1 MEGQEVVTS
10 GRQLTASTVSSTSA
24 LVAAIGSS
32 ATRIV
37 LQAGT
42 YDLTSTLTISRAV
55 TIEAQVAGSVV
66 LNGMGQRRV
75 FTILSTGVA
84 QLIGLNITGGYAS
97 YVGARYL
104 NLAQPFLE
112 ASSSAPLERY
122 AHACLFW
129 QGGGLYI
136 EGSATLTNCNISGN
150 RATSY
155 VLLAF

>member
-1 MEGQEVVTS
+1 MVTS

-37 LQAGT
+37 VQAGT

-97 YVGARYL
+97 HVGGYASYVGARYL

-112 ASSSAPLERY
+112 ASSSAPLE
-122 AHACLFW
+122 
-129 QGGGLYI
+129 
-136 EGSATLTNCNISGN
+136 S
-150 RATSY
+150 
-155 VLLAF
+155 